1 MPLHRTFN
9 NNSFKLKYLRLME
22 RSSSSPQ
29 QQDADI
35 AEEESID
42 EEEPSPIKEPPKFIA
57 PDNIDHL
64 KALLI
69 SGELSDVN
77 VKDINGLS
85 LLIIAA
91 KEGRIDYVKLLL
103 EYGALQMKSRP
114 YKDDFYNESALC
126 EACKIGRF
134 DIITLLLAHGADPNI
149 RSGLPLHIAATL
161 GRADIVKVLM
171 DHMAELISVKSL
183 VGTRS
188 K

>member
-1 MPLHRTFN
+1 M
-9 NNSFKLKYLRLME
+9 
-22 RSSSSPQ
+22 
-29 QQDADI
+29 
-35 AEEESID
+35 
-42 EEEPSPIKEPPKFIA
+42 
-57 PDNIDHL
+57 
-64 KALLI
+64 LI